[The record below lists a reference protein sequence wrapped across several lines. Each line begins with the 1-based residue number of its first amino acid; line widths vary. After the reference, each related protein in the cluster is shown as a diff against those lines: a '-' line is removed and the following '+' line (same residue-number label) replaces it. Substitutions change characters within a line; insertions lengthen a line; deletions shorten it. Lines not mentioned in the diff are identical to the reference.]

1 VIAVDQDPEGHA
13 ARRVLDQD
21 GWQVWVRDLAD
32 GRKAVGVFNFG
43 DQYRAL
49 RLDPEALGLAGG
61 AALRDLW
68 RHQALGRLQRGYAA
82 AVPAHGVLLLA
93 VGALKP

>member
-1 VIAVDQDPEGHA
+1 MTLIRALAPVEQLIGNWRA
-13 ARRVLDQD
+13 
-21 GWQVWVRDLAD
+21 LAD

-49 RLDPEALGLAGG
+49 RLDPEALGLTGG

-68 RHQALGRLQRGYAA
+68 RHQALGRLQPGYTAS
-82 AVPAHGVLLLA
+82 VPAHGVLLLA
-93 VGALKP
+93 VGVPKP